1 MKKLR
6 SFQVII
12 ALLLFVSCNTAKQTV
27 TSENGKI
34 DITIVQINDVY
45 EIAPL
50 DGGKV
55 GGMARVAT
63 VKKEYQT
70 KNPNTILVIAGDF
83 LSPSVYNSLKFEGN
97 RIRGKQIVD
106 AMNTAGV
113 DIAVFG
119 NHEFDIPEADLQSRI
134 NEIGRASCRE
144 RVYSSV

>member
-1 MKKLR
+1 MKKIL
-6 SFQVII
+6 SFQAII
-12 ALLLFVSCNTAKQTV
+12 ALLLFASCNTAKQTV
-27 TSENGKI
+27 TGENGKI

-83 LSPSVYNSLKFEGN
+83 LSPSVF
-97 RIRGKQIVD
+97 
-106 AMNTAGV
+106 
-113 DIAVFG
+113 
-119 NHEFDIPEADLQSRI
+119 SRVI
-134 NEIGRASCRE
+134 FWKCG
-144 RVYSSV
+144 